1 MKNVI
6 QLVSLELNDKSMV
19 GDWKIMSD
27 HITEELTNNADG
39 FIYRDSAI
47 GEDGKVYCILK
58 WESQEKVDAFEKI
71 LQSDEFKENMVE
83 FAKIANVETMKT
95 ETLKVF

>member
-6 QLVSLELNDKSMV
+6 QLVSFELNDKSMS
-19 GDWKIMSD
+19 DEWKIMSD
-27 HITEELTNNADG
+27 MINTKIKETDG
-39 FIYRDSAI
+39 FMSRDSAV
-47 GEDGKVYCILK
+47 GEDGVVYCILK
-58 WESQEKVDAFEKI
+58 WESKEHVEAFQKVMEG
-71 LQSDEFKENMVE
+71 DEFKENMAE

>member
-6 QLVSLELNDKSMV
+6 QLVSLQLNDKSMV
-19 GDWKIMSD
+19 DKWKIMSD
-27 HITEELTNNADG
+27 HISAELKNADG

-47 GEDGKVYCILK
+47 GEDGTVYCILK
-58 WESQEKVDAFEKI
+58 WESQEKIDAFQKVLE
-71 LQSDEFKENMVE
+71 SDEFKENMVE
-83 FAKIANVETMKT
+83 FAKIANVETMKN